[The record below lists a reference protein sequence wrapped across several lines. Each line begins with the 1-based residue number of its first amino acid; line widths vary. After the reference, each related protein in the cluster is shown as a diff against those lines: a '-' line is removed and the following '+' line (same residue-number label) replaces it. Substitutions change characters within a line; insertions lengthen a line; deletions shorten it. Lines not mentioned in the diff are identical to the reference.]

1 VVSGAAPGPD
11 PGDVIVVGA
20 GPSGLAAAHRLARA
34 GVSVRLLD
42 AADQVG
48 GKMSTTYRGGFIV
61 DNGAFFITSTYRNVL
76 SIATEIGMGN
86 DIVAGRFVLSVVRD
100 GVLHDL
106 DGDHLVSAI
115 LKTKLLSPRAK
126 AELVKLGPELVRS
139 RKALYDRIP
148 GAGRYDTESVR
159 DWAESHLSLE
169 LQEFLIGALMRG
181 ISATNGADT
190 SRVDFL
196 ALLTLLGGAK
206 LLAFKDGMNSYAERI
221 AQDKKVD
228 LGANVNNIEDIGG
241 GVTVKWT
248 DASGTPRVERAA
260 ACIVATPGRVTAEM
274 VPQLD
279 DWRKGFLRRV
289 NNNRLLVVNVGLSQR
304 PPLDTTYILVP
315 ESTHPFVTGL
325 MFDHYKAAA
334 SRSTG
339 NGQGAQA
346 AQGNVNRDVRDNRNN
361 DDDDDSRR
369 AVLEGVGT
377 ILPRIVPTVEFA
389 EVRRWYLEVNPIGFY
404 RDLGKFRRLCE
415 EDTRIQLAGDSQSMQ
430 NIEAATT
437 TGLRATDKLL
447 ATEILRH

>member
-76 SIATEIGMGN
+76 SIADEVGMGN

-159 DWAESHLSLE
+159 DWAESHLSPE

-221 AQDKKVD
+221 AQDKKGD

-241 GVTVKWT
+241 GVTVRWT

-325 MFDHYKAAA
+325 MFDHYKAPGRAPESKGLMSVA
-334 SRSTG
+334 LLDTWC
-339 NGQGAQA
+339 
-346 AQGNVNRDVRDNRNN
+346 RDHW
-361 DDDDDSRR
+361 DDDDDDIRR

-404 RDLGKFRRLCE
+404 RDLGKFRKLCE

-437 TGLRATDKLL
+437 TGLRAADRLL
-447 ATEILRH
+447 ATGILRH

>member
-1 VVSGAAPGPD
+1 MSGAAPGPD